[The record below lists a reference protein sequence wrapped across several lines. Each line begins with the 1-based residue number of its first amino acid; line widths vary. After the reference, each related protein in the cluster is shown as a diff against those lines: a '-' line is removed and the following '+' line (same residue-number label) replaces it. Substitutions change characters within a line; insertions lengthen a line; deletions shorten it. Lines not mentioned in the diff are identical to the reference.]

1 MFNECQMSKLKK
13 SEAIA
18 VEREREIQQASQD
31 VYAVPFIHIDNF
43 LMTDQN
49 WFFFPIQKVV
59 ESVSELAQIM
69 RDLSVLVIDQ
79 VRKWQW
85 CMKSSKFLQPSSN

>member
-43 LMTDQN
+43 FND
-49 WFFFPIQKVV
+49 
-59 ESVSELAQIM
+59 
-69 RDLSVLVIDQ
+69 
-79 VRKWQW
+79 
-85 CMKSSKFLQPSSN
+85 